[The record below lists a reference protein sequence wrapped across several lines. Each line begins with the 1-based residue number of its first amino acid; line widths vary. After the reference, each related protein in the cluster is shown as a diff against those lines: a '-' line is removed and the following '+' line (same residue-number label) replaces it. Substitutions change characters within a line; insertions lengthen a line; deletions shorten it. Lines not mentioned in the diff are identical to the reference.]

1 MCSVRACARV
11 CVMCVH
17 MHVCVGWGWVG
28 HVKTCFITIYNYSNS
43 FTVHILLPHHINTCV
58 HSTDPPTLSDLIEHV
73 GSSCSTKWYNLGL
86 RLGVNTHT
94 LDQIEEDCQRKSNEA
109 CRKMFQAWLREKRSG
124 TWNDVISALNSRSVN
139 EGGVAEELEEII
151 ST

>member
-1 MCSVRACARV
+1 
-11 CVMCVH
+11 
-17 MHVCVGWGWVG
+17 
-28 HVKTCFITIYNYSNS
+28 
-43 FTVHILLPHHINTCV
+43 VHISLFHHITTCV
-58 HSTDPPTLSDLIEHV
+58 HSTDPPTLPDLIEHV
-73 GSSCSTKWYNLGL
+73 GSSCSTKWYYLGL

-109 CRKMFQAWLREKRSG
+109 CRKMLQAWLREKRSG

-139 EGGVAEELEEII
+139 EGGVAEELEKII